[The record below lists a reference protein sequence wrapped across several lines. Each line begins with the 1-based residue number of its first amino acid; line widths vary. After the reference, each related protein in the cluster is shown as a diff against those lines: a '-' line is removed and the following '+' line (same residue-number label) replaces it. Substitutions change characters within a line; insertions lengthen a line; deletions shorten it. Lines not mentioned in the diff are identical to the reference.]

1 VLVNNNTTTT
11 PLGIAS
17 MDCRQPEPLW
27 LQAQSVP
34 SASMVPCLR
43 PLPAGWTL
51 GSANVRNGW
60 SEFTVNHDRAGS
72 QALVVR
78 LTASCDTTGAIQ
90 RPATTPATQRY
101 ERPRAGSAAAG
112 TTWYTLFPG
121 GCVTTQFRPTRDTA
135 AGLADEANTALDLA
149 TRHSLDQI
157 LNARS
162 NGRLH
167 LDPP

>member
-1 VLVNNNTTTT
+1 
-11 PLGIAS
+11 
-17 MDCRQPEPLW
+17 
-27 LQAQSVP
+27 VP
-34 SASMVPCLR
+34 SAAKVPYLR
-43 PLPAGWTL
+43 RLPAGWTL

-167 LDPP
+167 LDAP